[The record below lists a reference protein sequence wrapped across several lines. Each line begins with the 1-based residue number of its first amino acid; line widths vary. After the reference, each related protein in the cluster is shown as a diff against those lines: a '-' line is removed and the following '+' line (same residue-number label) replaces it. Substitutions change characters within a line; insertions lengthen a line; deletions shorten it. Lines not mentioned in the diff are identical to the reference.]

1 MSCDPYL
8 CLRGPCVVAT
18 PRLRFAKSK
27 FDEHEQYHWYNFQLK
42 VCFWTLLS
50 FSIIFKAMWELPNVN
65 VLSQKMFTCST
76 TEIFV
81 AFNCYYECVG
91 SQRNHSINFSIKSVA
106 CLICCRKKV
115 VSSLDHW
122 CTVVIIT
129 VASVIFLNSN
139 LIEKCSV
146 HIF

>member
-1 MSCDPYL
+1 M
-8 CLRGPCVVAT
+8 
-18 PRLRFAKSK
+18 
-27 FDEHEQYHWYNFQLK
+27 
-42 VCFWTLLS
+42 
-50 FSIIFKAMWELPNVN
+50 N

-115 VSSLDHW
+115 VSSLDSDPKKKQPFF
-122 CTVVIIT
+122 CTVCT
-129 VASVIFLNSN
+129 DAQ
-139 LIEKCSV
+139 
-146 HIF
+146 